1 MKKLV
6 NLFRPIYW
14 VLLAASAVIAVL
26 TALVDQRIFLI
37 SAALWMIAFAY
48 MLITLYFSR
57 RQVENAVQELGR
69 LVAKSQEDTLTEYP
83 FPVMVLRGDREIA
96 WYNQRCQDLVL
107 GGRDWYGHLVQ
118 ELLPDLPLDKACPP
132 EGYNVKLSG
141 RMFTAYVIR
150 ADSDDMYVLYF
161 IDDDKLKFY
170 ANEYFQSRPAVLLM
184 MVDNYE
190 ELFQNAK
197 EKERGLVMG
206 EIEGCIDTFI
216 EGHNGLVRKL
226 YRETYMAIVEERH
239 LQEIIK
245 ERFSILDSVR
255 KVRGSDK
262 MIQPTMSIGVGRGGK
277 LLRETE
283 QLAQQALDMALG
295 RGGDQAAIKTQNG
308 YEFYGGVS
316 KTIEKR
322 NKVRTRIVANALA
335 EIVMASDK
343 VLIMGHRMGDLDS
356 LGASIGMLGAVE
368 QLGKPAFV
376 AINKNTT
383 LAGPLL
389 QMVLEKGYGDRM
401 LMPAEALEMV
411 TPHTLLVIVDT
422 HIENLVESKEL
433 YEACR
438 NVVVIDHHRKMVGH
452 IANAVIFYHEPYASS
467 ASEMVTE
474 LAQYLGE
481 NTRIRAPEAAALLAG
496 ITLDTKN
503 FTIRTGVRT
512 FEAAAYLRRMGADTV
527 QVRQLFS
534 SSMSAYQQKS
544 ALVSTAEIHHGCAIT
559 GTDASDIPDIRI
571 AAPQAAD
578 ELLTISGV
586 SASFVMYDKDGSVNI
601 SARSLGAINV
611 QLIMEKLG
619 GGGHQTMAAAQLAG
633 KNLEEARELLVE
645 AINEYFAENG
655 DPSLPEEEHNGK

>member
-1 MKKLV
+1 MKNLV

-14 VLLAASAVIAVL
+14 VLLAVSAVIAVL
-26 TALVDQRIFLI
+26 TALIDQRIFLI
-37 SAALWMIAFAY
+37 SAALWMIALAY

-57 RQVENAVQELGR
+57 RQVESAIQEIGR
-69 LVAKSQEDTLTEYP
+69 QVAKVQDDTLTEYP
-83 FPVMVLRGDREIA
+83 FPVMVLREDKEIA
-96 WYNQRCQDLVL
+96 WYNQICQDLVL
-107 GGRDWYGHLVQ
+107 DGGDFYGHSVQ
-118 ELLPDLPLDKACPP
+118 ELLPDIPLDKPCPA
-132 EGYNVKLSG
+132 EGYNVKMAG
-141 RMFTAYVIR
+141 RMFTAYVVHSQ
-150 ADSDDMYVLYF
+150 SDEMYVMYF
-161 IDDDKLKFY
+161 INDDQLKFY
-170 ANEYFQSRPAVLLM
+170 ANEYFQSHPAVLLM

-206 EIEGCIDTFI
+206 EIEGCIDSFI
-216 EGHNGLVRKL
+216 ERHSGMVRKL

-255 KVRGSDK
+255 KVRGSDQ

-335 EIVMASDK
+335 EIVLASDK
-343 VLIMGHRMGDLDS
+343 VIIMGHRMGDLDS

-368 QLGKPAFV
+368 QLGKQAYV

-383 LAGPLL
+383 LATPLL
-389 QMVLEKGYGDRM
+389 NMVLENGYGDRII
-401 LMPAEALEMV
+401 MPGEALEMV
-411 TPHTLLVIVDT
+411 TPHTLLIIVDT

-438 NVVVIDHHRKMVGH
+438 NVVVVDHHRKMVGH

-481 NTRIRAPEAAALLAG
+481 NTRIKAPEAAALLAG

-534 SSMSAYQQKS
+534 SSMGAYQQKS

-559 GTDASDIPDIRI
+559 GTDANDIPDIRI
-571 AAPQAAD
+571 AAPQAAE

-586 SASFVMYDKDGSVNI
+586 NASFVMFDKDGSVNI
-601 SARSLGAINV
+601 NARSLGSINV

-619 GGGHQTMAAAQLAG
+619 GGGHQTMAGAQLAG
-633 KNLEEARELLVE
+633 KNIEEAREMLVE
-645 AINEYFAENG
+645 AINKYFTENG
-655 DPSLPEEEHNGK
+655 SPSPLEEGK